1 MTTLQRAEA
10 AEHALSQELDRVV
23 VKSVLFTSG
32 ERDPRQPVTRPPD
45 DGRLYMMGHDP
56 RLPKMP
62 DRPTLF
68 DFFRLRFGP
77 STHLMQSARLAM
89 KNGVDEKIV
98 LACLL
103 HDIAIAGFIRSDH
116 GYWGAQL
123 VEPQVADA
131 LMQTLMKGLRATQ
144 LYLPSNPVYQQAIQN
159 VRTAFAPVW
168 EETDTLTLAVTE
180 SDLVYKVV
188 ATARDPEVVQVH
200 EVMTKPCIVVN
211 PDLAVEYVARLFA
224 SQHAEGTVYAVFN
237 NHKNADFKPYLMK
250 STDKGATWL
259 RMNDNAHQFGGLETL
274 IGDMNVFGRL
284 YTGGGGII
292 YWEDQSVSG
301 ISDISVSPESVNIYP
316 NPSSSVFRVKLE
328 NPDQIV
334 RVAVYDMLGQQVE
347 NVGQSE
353 IKSEVTL
360 GAELKPNIYLIQVSG
375 SNFTKSLKVIKK

>member
-123 VEPQVADA
+123 LEPYVDEEVAWGIRYHQA
-131 LMQTLMKGLRATQ
+131 LRFFPDESVGYRYPE
-144 LYLPSNPVYQQAIQN
+144 LYLKLFGPDYVPEPHIQEAYRYARN
-159 VRTAFAPVW
+159 HKWYMTSRLITVNDLYAF
-168 EETDTLTLAVTE
+168 
-180 SDLVYKVV
+180 
-188 ATARDPEVVQVH
+188 DPTVQV
-200 EVMTKPCIVVN
+200 ELEEFTDVVGRHFRQ
-211 PDLAVEYVARLFA
+211 PK
-224 SQHAEGTVYAVFN
+224 EGLGF
-237 NHKNADFKPYLMK
+237 
-250 STDKGATWL
+250 
-259 RMNDNAHQFGGLETL
+259 
-274 IGDMNVFGRL
+274 
-284 YTGGGGII
+284 
-292 YWEDQSVSG
+292 DQS
-301 ISDISVSPESVNIYP
+301 
-316 NPSSSVFRVKLE
+316 PSAHMWRTI
-328 NPDQIV
+328 NWPT
-334 RVAVYDMLGQQVE
+334 R
-347 NVGQSE
+347 
-353 IKSEVTL
+353 
-360 GAELKPNIYLIQVSG
+360 YL
-375 SNFTKSLKVIKK
+375 

>member
-10 AEHALSQELDRVV
+10 AEHALSEELDRVV

-123 VEPQVADA
+123 LEPYVDEEVAWGIRYHQA
-131 LMQTLMKGLRATQ
+131 LRFFPDESVGYRYPE
-144 LYLPSNPVYQQAIQN
+144 LYLKLFGPDYVPEPHIQEAYRYARN
-159 VRTAFAPVW
+159 HKWYMTSRLITVNDLYAF
-168 EETDTLTLAVTE
+168 
-180 SDLVYKVV
+180 
-188 ATARDPEVVQVH
+188 DPTVQV
-200 EVMTKPCIVVN
+200 ELEEFTDVVGRHFRQ
-211 PDLAVEYVARLFA
+211 PK
-224 SQHAEGTVYAVFN
+224 EGLGF
-237 NHKNADFKPYLMK
+237 
-250 STDKGATWL
+250 
-259 RMNDNAHQFGGLETL
+259 
-274 IGDMNVFGRL
+274 
-284 YTGGGGII
+284 
-292 YWEDQSVSG
+292 DQSPAAHMWRT
-301 ISDISVSPESVNIYP
+301 INWPT
-316 NPSSSVFRVKLE
+316 R
-328 NPDQIV
+328 
-334 RVAVYDMLGQQVE
+334 
-347 NVGQSE
+347 
-353 IKSEVTL
+353 
-360 GAELKPNIYLIQVSG
+360 YL
-375 SNFTKSLKVIKK
+375 